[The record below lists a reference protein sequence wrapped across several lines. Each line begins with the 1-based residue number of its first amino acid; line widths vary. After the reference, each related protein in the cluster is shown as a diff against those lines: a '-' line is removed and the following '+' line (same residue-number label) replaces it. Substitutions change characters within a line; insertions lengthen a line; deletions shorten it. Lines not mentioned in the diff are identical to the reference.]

1 MSKVLERL
9 KKKYGHPVQ
18 IGEETFHVRSLTIGE
33 LRRLDKLQPE
43 ERTGF
48 IVGCALCDGPEGNQA
63 LPNGDGEEDAQ
74 WAARVLEELADVPSE
89 TIKLLADG
97 VSAIG
102 KPVAL
107 ETIVKN

>member
-9 KKKYGHPVQ
+9 RKKHGHPVT
-18 IGEETFHVRSLTIGE
+18 IADETFYVRSLTIGE

-48 IVGCALCDGPEGNQA
+48 IVGCALCDGTG
-63 LPNGDGEEDAQ
+63 GDQVIPKNADEDDTQ

-89 TIKLLADG
+89 SIKALADG
-97 VSAIG
+97 VSSIG

>member
-9 KKKYGHPVQ
+9 RKKHGHPVT
-18 IGEETFHVRSLTIGE
+18 IEEETFHVRSLTIGE
-33 LRRLDKLQPE
+33 LRRLDKLKPD

-48 IVGCALCDGPEGNQA
+48 IVGCSLCDGADGAQSLPRAEG
-63 LPNGDGEEDAQ
+63 EDDTA
-74 WAARVLEELADVPSE
+74 WAARVLEELSDVPSE
-89 TIKLLADG
+89 SIKALADG

>member
-9 KKKYGHPVQ
+9 KKKRGHAVP
-18 IGEETFHVRSLTIGE
+18 IGDETFYVRSLTVGE
-33 LRRLDKLQPE
+33 LRRLDKIQPD

-48 IVGCALCDGPEGNQA
+48 IIGCALCDGEDGNQEV
-63 LPNGDGEEDAQ
+63 PRRDGEDDSQ

-89 TIKLLADG
+89 SIKALADG

-102 KPVAL
+102 KPISI